1 MKKMIKRLENSGL
14 LMVLLVALL
23 AIFGIA
29 DAGVMAADVVSP
41 AGGGAVRTDSEVS
54 RTNTDKDSPRL
65 ILDEIDAKVTKIR
78 PYDVVLDT
86 IARNIKDTRNSSGQV
101 VRHYAIDTI
110 ENTATVAEPVEAG
123 KKQVALQTSMDSI
136 FASEQTINVNGVN
149 GYKPGGTV
157 EDPENNLQLYVI
169 GKNENGYPLVVT
181 YNGSGADNDTIPDI
195 AADTVLTRFGR
206 AASESQLMTDP
217 YSGVP
222 TDIPVFLQKFI
233 AQVEMTDIF
242 KKADKEVDWT
252 FNDAE
257 EEAIF
262 DMKRTQNFSFWKG
275 VQGKRALKNKHN
287 RKAED
292 IYWTGGIWNQAGKDF
307 SFGGSV
313 TATKMTDLMK
323 TAFTGSNSGKRKLLI
338 IGSGLL
344 TDMENLY
351 LKGATDGF
359 VANVQVGTR
368 KQVYGLEFTEYIS
381 KFGTLMVTHDQSLD
395 DLGMEDSGFILD
407 PDFLV
412 KWTMGWR
419 VSNFDLKKTGEF
431 DGESKGLMETCALA
445 LKNPQAHVRIVKGE
459 VPVESE
465 G

>member
-1 MKKMIKRLENSGL
+1 MKKMITRLENSGL

-29 DAGVMAADVVSP
+29 DAGVMAADVVNP
-41 AGGGAVRTDSEVS
+41 AGGGAVRLDDELS
-54 RTNTDKDSPRL
+54 RTKGEKDSPNL

-110 ENTATVAEPVEAG
+110 ENTATVAEAVETG
-123 KKQVALQTSMDSI
+123 KKQVALQTSMDAI
-136 FASEQTINVNGVN
+136 FASEQTINVNGVK
-149 GYKPGGTV
+149 GYKPNG
-157 EDPENNLQLYVI
+157 EKDPENDLQLYVI

-181 YNGSGADNDTIPDI
+181 YNGSGAGNDVIPAI
-195 AADTVLTRFGR
+195 PADTVLTRFGR

-242 KKADKEVDWT
+242 KRVDKEVDWT

-307 SFGGSV
+307 SFGGSI

-338 IGSGLL
+338 IGSDLL

-395 DLGMEDSGFILD
+395 DLGMADSGFILD

-431 DGESKGLMETCALA
+431 DGQSRGLMETCALA
-445 LKNPQAHVRIVKGE
+445 LKNPQAHVRVSKA
-459 VPVESE
+459 
-465 G
+465 